1 MSQIKHKD
9 LEIPKDN
16 PFANCKLNREKEGE
30 FLTNVITKVS
40 GNYTLAINDQWGR
53 GKTTFVRM
61 WEASLKQEG
70 YQTIYLNAWE
80 NDIVSEPLVC
90 ILGEILP
97 LITDNRSK
105 AKLLEHSAPLFKN
118 WKKLVPEVV
127 KSLAMLLSPD
137 FGDLSKEITDSLINA
152 PEDSLKKEIEGYKKQ
167 QAEIQKFKHE
177 LAECIQ
183 KKFEKKPLIF
193 IVDELD
199 RCRPDYAVDLLE
211 KVKHFFSVE
220 GIVFVLAIDKN
231 QLISSIKGRYGS
243 ESIDGNAYLKRF
255 IDFEYIPQEPNM
267 RCFCTYLY
275 HYMGMNEFMESRERI
290 QKTENRDEK
299 EIFLSVAT
307 QLYTQKVLSLRDVER
322 MFSHI
327 RLALLMLPENKI
339 GLQFM
344 AGMLTLLTFL
354 KTYEP
359 NFYAR
364 MKNKELEMQ
373 SFVDQLCEIFHENLS
388 NPTDDLHFLSTFASL
403 IASYYAYKGYP
414 RSPESLTC
422 IDDETGRIA
431 LNIELP
437 HWIDTDHIT
446 TDIFSIENNY
456 QKEYSLHTI
465 IELIDLR
472 TF

>member
-9 LEIPKDN
+9 IEIPENN
-16 PFANCKLNREKEGE
+16 PFTNCKLNRATEGE
-30 FLTNVITKVS
+30 YLTNLITKVS
-40 GNYTLAINDQWGR
+40 GNYTLAINDRWGR
-53 GKTTFVRM
+53 GKTTFVKM
-61 WEASLKQEG
+61 WEASLKQKG
-70 YQTIYLNAWE
+70 YHTIYLNAWE

-97 LITDNRSK
+97 LITDDSSK
-105 AKLLEHSAPLFKN
+105 AKLLEHSTALVKN

-127 KSLAMLLSPD
+127 KSLAMLLSP
-137 FGDLSKEITDSLINA
+137 FIGDLPKEITDSLINA
-152 PEDSLKKEIEGYKKQ
+152 PEDSLRKEIEGYKEQQTEILQFKQ
-167 QAEIQKFKHE
+167 N

-183 KKFEKKPLIF
+183 KKCEKKPLIF

-220 GIVFVLAIDKN
+220 GIVFVLAIDKD

-255 IDFEYIPQEPNM
+255 FDFEYIPKEPDM
-267 RCFCTYLY
+267 EKFCAYLY
-275 HYMGMNEFMESRERI
+275 DYMGMDEFLESRERI
-290 QKTENRDEK
+290 QKTGNRDEK

-307 QLYTQKVLSLRDVER
+307 QLYAQKGLSLRDVER

-364 MKNKELEMQ
+364 MKNKELEIQ

-388 NPTDDLHFLSTFASL
+388 KPADDFYFFYIFLSL
-403 IASYYAYKGYP
+403 IFFYYDYKKNP
-414 RSPESLTC
+414 RTPDSLTR
-422 IDDETGRIA
+422 IDDETGQKKLNIA
-431 LNIELP
+431 LP
-437 HWIDTDHIT
+437 SWVK
-446 TDIFSIENNY
+446 IENINPNY
-456 QKEYSLHTI
+456 LWYIENSSNVYKLTTI
-465 IELIDLR
+465 IELLDLR
-472 TF
+472 TS

>member
-9 LEIPKDN
+9 IEIPEDN
-16 PFANCKLNREKEGE
+16 PFANCKLNREKEGKY
-30 FLTNVITKVS
+30 LTNLITKVS
-40 GNYTLAINDQWGR
+40 GNYTLAINDQWGG

-61 WEASLKQEG
+61 WEASLKQKG

-97 LITDNRSK
+97 LITDDSSK
-105 AKLLEHSAPLFKN
+105 KELLKHSTALVKN

-127 KSLAMLLSPD
+127 KSLAMLLSPVI
-137 FGDLSKEITDSLINA
+137 GDLPKEITDSLINA
-152 PEDSLKKEIEGYKKQ
+152 PEDSLRKEIEGYKTQQTEILQFKQ
-167 QAEIQKFKHE
+167 N

-183 KKFEKKPLIF
+183 KKCEKKPLIF

-255 IDFEYIPQEPNM
+255 IDFEYTPKDPNM
-267 RCFCTYLY
+267 EDFCTYLY
-275 HYMGMNEFMESRERI
+275 HYMGMDEFLGSEE
-290 QKTENRDEK
+290 KATETGRDDEK
-299 EIFLSVAT
+299 RFLSVAT
-307 QLYTQKVLSLRDVER
+307 QLYTQKGLSLRDVER

-327 RLALLMLPENKI
+327 RLALLMLPKDKMT
-339 GLQFM
+339 LQFT
-344 AGMLTLLTFL
+344 AGMLILLTFL
-354 KTYEP
+354 KAYDP
-359 NFYAR
+359 DFYAK
-364 MKNKELEMQ
+364 MKNKELEIQ

-388 NPTDDLHFLSTFASL
+388 KSEDDFYFLYPFLSLIISYYTYKENQSPSPIYVNPTTAPHELNIKLPSWIKKSDIYHTAVGRTKTNAYNLSTVIRL
-403 IASYYAYKGYP
+403 
-414 RSPESLTC
+414 L
-422 IDDETGRIA
+422 
-431 LNIELP
+431 
-437 HWIDTDHIT
+437 
-446 TDIFSIENNY
+446 
-456 QKEYSLHTI
+456 
-465 IELIDLR
+465 DLR
-472 TF
+472 IS

>member
-9 LEIPKDN
+9 IEIPEDN
-16 PFANCKLNREKEGE
+16 PFANCKLNRSIEGTY
-30 FLTNVITKVS
+30 LTNLITKVS

-97 LITDNRSK
+97 LITDDSSK
-105 AKLLEHSAPLFKN
+105 AKLLEHSTALVKN

-127 KSLAMLLSPD
+127 KSLAMLLSPF
-137 FGDLSKEITDSLINA
+137 FGDLPKEITNSLINA
-152 PEDSLKKEIEGYKKQ
+152 PEDSLRKEIERYKDQ
-167 QAEIQKFKHE
+167 QAEILQFKHE
-177 LAECIQ
+177 LAECIL
-183 KKFEKKPLIF
+183 KKCEKKPLIF

-255 IDFEYIPQEPNM
+255 IDFEYTPKDPNM
-267 RCFCTYLY
+267 EDFCTYLY

-290 QKTENRDEK
+290 QKTGNRDEK
-299 EIFLSVAT
+299 EIFLSVAI

-364 MKNKELEMQ
+364 MKNKELEIQ

-388 NPTDDLHFLSTFASL
+388 KPADDLHFLSTFASL
-403 IASYYAYKGYP
+403 IASYHAYKGYP
-414 RSPESLTC
+414 RSLESLTR

-437 HWIDTDHIT
+437 SWINTEHIAT
-446 TDIFSIENNY
+446 NIYSMGNDY
-456 QKEYSLHTI
+456 QKKYNLHSI
-465 IELIDLR
+465 IKLLDLR

>member
-9 LEIPKDN
+9 LEIPEDK
-16 PFANCKLNREKEGE
+16 PFANCKLNRSIEGTY
-30 FLTNVITKVS
+30 LTNLITKVS

-97 LITDNRSK
+97 LITDDSSK
-105 AKLLEHSAPLFKN
+105 AKLLEHSTALVKN

-127 KSLAMLLSPD
+127 KSLAMLLSPF
-137 FGDLSKEITDSLINA
+137 FGDLPKEITNSLINA
-152 PEDSLKKEIEGYKKQ
+152 PEDSLRKEIERYKDQ
-167 QAEIQKFKHE
+167 QAEILQFKHE
-177 LAECIQ
+177 LAECIL
-183 KKFEKKPLIF
+183 KKCEKKPLIF

-255 IDFEYIPQEPNM
+255 IDFEYVPQEPNM
-267 RCFCTYLY
+267 RRFCTYLY
-275 HYMGMNEFMESRERI
+275 HYMGMDEFLGSEEKAAETGRKDERE
-290 QKTENRDEK
+290 
-299 EIFLSVAT
+299 FLSIAIR
-307 QLYTQKVLSLRDVER
+307 LYTQKGLSLRDVER

-327 RLALLMLPENKI
+327 RLALLMLPANKMD
-339 GLQFM
+339 LQFS
-344 AGMLTLLTFL
+344 AEMLSLLTFL

-359 NFYAR
+359 DFYAR
-364 MKNKELEMQ
+364 IKNKEFEIQ
-373 SFVDQLCEIFHENLS
+373 SFVDQFCEIFHENLS
-388 NPTDDLHFLSTFASL
+388 KSKDYFYFLYSFLSLIISYYTYKDNQNPSLIYVNPTTAPH
-403 IASYYAYKGYP
+403 
-414 RSPESLTC
+414 E
-422 IDDETGRIA
+422 

-437 HWIDTDHIT
+437 SWIKKN
-446 TDIFSIENNY
+446 DIY
-456 QKEYSLHTI
+456 HTAVGLTKANAYNLSTVI
-465 IELIDLR
+465 RLLDLR
-472 TF
+472 IS

>member
-9 LEIPKDN
+9 IEIPEDN
-16 PFANCKLNREKEGE
+16 PFANCKLNRSIEGTY
-30 FLTNVITKVS
+30 LTNLITKVS

-97 LITDNRSK
+97 LITDNSLK
-105 AKLLEHSAPLFKN
+105 EKLLEHSAPLFKN
-118 WKKLVPEVV
+118 WKKLVPEIV
-127 KSLAMLLSPD
+127 KALAMLLSPD

-183 KKFEKKPLIF
+183 KKCEKKPLIF

-220 GIVFVLAIDKN
+220 GIVFVLSIDKD
-231 QLISSIKGRYGS
+231 QLVSSIKGRYGS

-255 IDFEYIPQEPNM
+255 IDFEYIPKEPDM
-267 RCFCTYLY
+267 EKFCTYLY
-275 HYMGMNEFMESRERI
+275 HYMGMDEFMESRRRFEETMNVR
-290 QKTENRDEK
+290 EK
-299 EIFLSVAT
+299 DLFLSVAAE
-307 QLYTQKVLSLRDVER
+307 LYTQKRLSLRDAER

-327 RLALLMLPENKI
+327 RLALLMLPESKI
-339 GLQFM
+339 GLKFG
-344 AGMLTLLTFL
+344 AGELPLLTFL
-354 KTYEP
+354 KAYEP
-359 NFYAR
+359 SFYAK
-364 MKNKELEMQ
+364 MKNKEFEIQ
-373 SFVDQLCEIFHENLS
+373 SFVDQLCESFRENLS
-388 NPTDDLHFLSTFASL
+388 KDTNDNDFILSFFSL
-403 IASYYAYKGYP
+403 SFSYYAYKYNRLIRRDNTTETEP
-414 RSPESLTC
+414 DFYLPSWVKNQDIDFSLLQD
-422 IDDETGRIA
+422 IKVA
-431 LNIELP
+431 SKNIYKF
-437 HWIDTDHIT
+437 T
-446 TDIFSIENNY
+446 
-456 QKEYSLHTI
+456 TI
-465 IELIDLR
+465 IELLDLR

>member
-9 LEIPKDN
+9 IEIPEDN
-16 PFANCKLNREKEGE
+16 PFANCKLNRSIEGTY
-30 FLTNVITKVS
+30 LTNLITKVS

-97 LITDNRSK
+97 LITDNSLK
-105 AKLLEHSAPLFKN
+105 EKLLEHSTALVKN

-183 KKFEKKPLIF
+183 KKCEKKPLIF

-255 IDFEYIPQEPNM
+255 IDFEYTPKDPNM
-267 RCFCTYLY
+267 KDFCTYLY
-275 HYMGMNEFMESRERI
+275 DYMGMNEFMESRRRFEETMNVR
-290 QKTENRDEK
+290 EK
-299 EIFLSVAT
+299 DLFLYVAT
-307 QLYTQKVLSLRDVER
+307 ELYTQKRLSLRDVER

-327 RLALLMLPENKI
+327 RLALLMLPESKI
-339 GLQFM
+339 GLKFG
-344 AGMLTLLTFL
+344 AGELPLLTFL
-354 KTYEP
+354 KAYEP
-359 NFYAR
+359 SFYAK
-364 MKNKELEMQ
+364 MKNKEFEIQ
-373 SFVDQLCEIFHENLS
+373 SFVDQLCESFRENLS
-388 NPTDDLHFLSTFASL
+388 KDTNDNDFILSFFSL
-403 IASYYAYKGYP
+403 SFSYYAYKYNRLIRRDNTTETEP
-414 RSPESLTC
+414 DFYLPSWVKNQDIDFSLLQD
-422 IDDETGRIA
+422 IKVA
-431 LNIELP
+431 SKNIYKF
-437 HWIDTDHIT
+437 T
-446 TDIFSIENNY
+446 
-456 QKEYSLHTI
+456 TI
-465 IELIDLR
+465 IELLDLR

>member
-16 PFANCKLNREKEGE
+16 PFANCKLDRATEGE

-40 GNYTLAINDQWGR
+40 GNYTLAINDRWGR

-118 WKKLVPEVV
+118 WKKLVPEFV
-127 KSLAMLLSPD
+127 KALAMLPSPVI
-137 FGDLSKEITDSLINA
+137 GDLSKEITDSLINA

-183 KKFEKKPLIF
+183 KKCEKKPLIF

-220 GIVFVLAIDKN
+220 GIVFVLSIDKN

-255 IDFEYIPQEPNM
+255 IDFEYTPKDPNM
-267 RCFCTYLY
+267 EDFCTYLY
-275 HYMGMNEFMESRERI
+275 HYMGMDEFLGSEE
-290 QKTENRDEK
+290 KATETGRDDEK
-299 EIFLSVAT
+299 RFLSVAT
-307 QLYTQKVLSLRDVER
+307 QLYTQKGLSLRDVER

-327 RLALLMLPENKI
+327 RLALLMLPKDKMT
-339 GLQFM
+339 LQFM
-344 AGMLTLLTFL
+344 AEMLILLTFL

-359 NFYAR
+359 DFYAR
-364 MKNKELEMQ
+364 MKNKGLEIQ
-373 SFVDQLCEIFHENLS
+373 SFVDQLCEIFHENLLKS
-388 NPTDDLHFLSTFASL
+388 EDKFDFWYTFVSL
-403 IASYYAYKGYP
+403 IISYHTYQDNPKDRRPLMRTDNA
-414 RSPESLTC
+414 
-422 IDDETGRIA
+422 TGLIV
-431 LNIELP
+431 LNIKFP
-437 HWIDTDHIT
+437 SWIDEKFMELNIK
-446 TDIFSIENNY
+446 DIKYFSE
-456 QKEYSLHTI
+456 KEYSLHTI
-465 IELIDLR
+465 IELLDLR

>member
-16 PFANCKLNREKEGE
+16 PFANCKLNRATEGE

-40 GNYTLAINDQWGR
+40 GNYTLAINDRWGR

-118 WKKLVPEVV
+118 WKKLVPEFV
-127 KSLAMLLSPD
+127 KALAMLPSPVI
-137 FGDLSKEITDSLINA
+137 GDLSKEITDSLINA

-183 KKFEKKPLIF
+183 KKCEKKPLIF

-220 GIVFVLAIDKN
+220 GIVFVLSIDKN

-255 IDFEYIPQEPNM
+255 IDFEYTPKDPNM
-267 RCFCTYLY
+267 EDFCTYLY
-275 HYMGMNEFMESRERI
+275 HYMGMDEFLGSEE
-290 QKTENRDEK
+290 KATETGRDDEK
-299 EIFLSVAT
+299 RFLSVAT
-307 QLYTQKVLSLRDVER
+307 QLYTQKGLSLRDVER

-327 RLALLMLPENKI
+327 RLALLMLPKDKMT
-339 GLQFM
+339 LQFM
-344 AGMLTLLTFL
+344 AEMLILLTFL

-359 NFYAR
+359 DFYAR
-364 MKNKELEMQ
+364 MKNKGLEIQ
-373 SFVDQLCEIFHENLS
+373 SFVDQLCEIFHENLLKS
-388 NPTDDLHFLSTFASL
+388 EDKFDFWYTFVSL
-403 IASYYAYKGYP
+403 IISYHTYQDNPKDRRPLMRTDNA
-414 RSPESLTC
+414 
-422 IDDETGRIA
+422 TGLIV
-431 LNIELP
+431 LNIKFP
-437 HWIDTDHIT
+437 SWIDEKFMELNIK
-446 TDIFSIENNY
+446 DIKYFSE
-456 QKEYSLHTI
+456 KEYSLHTI
-465 IELIDLR
+465 IELLDLR

>member
-9 LEIPKDN
+9 LEIPEDK

-30 FLTNVITKVS
+30 YLTNVITKVS
-40 GNYTLAINDQWGR
+40 GNYTLAINDRWGR
-53 GKTTFVRM
+53 GKTTFVKM

-127 KSLAMLLSPD
+127 KSLAMLLSPF
-137 FGDLSKEITDSLINA
+137 FGDLPKEITDSLINA

-183 KKFEKKPLIF
+183 KKCEKKPLIF

-255 IDFEYIPQEPNM
+255 IDFEYIPQEPDM
-267 RCFCTYLY
+267 EKFCAYLY
-275 HYMGMNEFMESRERI
+275 DYMGMNEFMESRERI
-290 QKTENRDEK
+290 QMTGNRDEK

-364 MKNKELEMQ
+364 MKNKGLEMQ

-388 NPTDDLHFLSTFASL
+388 KPADDFYFFYIFLSL
-403 IASYYAYKGYP
+403 IFFYYDYKKNP
-414 RSPESLTC
+414 RTPDSLTR
-422 IDDETGRIA
+422 IDDETGQKKLNIA
-431 LNIELP
+431 LP
-437 HWIDTDHIT
+437 SWVK
-446 TDIFSIENNY
+446 IENINPNY
-456 QKEYSLHTI
+456 LWYIENSSNVYKLTTI
-465 IELIDLR
+465 IELLDLR
-472 TF
+472 TS

>member
-9 LEIPKDN
+9 IEIPKDN
-16 PFANCKLNREKEGE
+16 PFANCKLNRSIEGE
-30 FLTNVITKVS
+30 YLTNLITKVS
-40 GNYTLAINDQWGR
+40 GNYTLAINDRWGR

-97 LITDNRSK
+97 LITDNSLK
-105 AKLLEHSAPLFKN
+105 EKLLEHSTPLFKN

-152 PEDSLKKEIEGYKKQ
+152 PEDSLRKEIEGYKEQQTEILQFKQ
-167 QAEIQKFKHE
+167 N

-183 KKFEKKPLIF
+183 KKCEKKPLIF

-220 GIVFVLAIDKN
+220 GIVFVLSIDKD
-231 QLISSIKGRYGS
+231 QLVSSIKGRYGS

-255 IDFEYIPQEPNM
+255 IDFEYIPKEPDM
-267 RCFCTYLY
+267 EKFCTYLY
-275 HYMGMNEFMESRERI
+275 HYMGMDEFMESRRRFEETMNVR
-290 QKTENRDEK
+290 EK
-299 EIFLSVAT
+299 DLFLSVAT
-307 QLYTQKVLSLRDVER
+307 QLYTQKRLSLRDAER

-327 RLALLMLPENKI
+327 RLALLMLPESKI
-339 GLQFM
+339 GLKFG
-344 AGMLTLLTFL
+344 AGELPLLTFL
-354 KTYEP
+354 KAYEP
-359 NFYAR
+359 SFYAK
-364 MKNKELEMQ
+364 MKNKEFEIQ
-373 SFVDQLCEIFHENLS
+373 SFVDQLCESFRENLS
-388 NPTDDLHFLSTFASL
+388 KDTNDNDFILSFFSL
-403 IASYYAYKGYP
+403 SFSYYAYKYNRLIRRDNTTETEP
-414 RSPESLTC
+414 DFYLPSWVKNQDIDFSLLQD
-422 IDDETGRIA
+422 IKVA
-431 LNIELP
+431 SKNIYKF
-437 HWIDTDHIT
+437 T
-446 TDIFSIENNY
+446 
-456 QKEYSLHTI
+456 TI
-465 IELIDLR
+465 IELLDLR

>member
-9 LEIPKDN
+9 IEIPKDN
-16 PFANCKLNREKEGE
+16 PFANCKLNRSIEGE
-30 FLTNVITKVS
+30 YLTNLITKVS
-40 GNYTLAINDQWGR
+40 GNYTLAINDQWGG

-61 WEASLKQEG
+61 WEASLKQKG

-97 LITDNRSK
+97 LITDKRLKS
-105 AKLLEHSAPLFKN
+105 KLLKHCTALVKN
-118 WKKLVPEVV
+118 RKKILPKAI
-127 KSLAMLLSPD
+127 KSLVSPLSPS
-137 FGDLSKEITDSLINA
+137 FGEFLEKITDSLINTH
-152 PEDSLKKEIEGYKKQ
+152 EVSLKKEIEGYKTQQTEILQFKQ
-167 QAEIQKFKHE
+167 N

-183 KKFEKKPLIF
+183 KKCEKKPLIF

-255 IDFEYIPQEPNM
+255 IDFEYVPQEPNM
-267 RCFCTYLY
+267 RRFCTYLY
-275 HYMGMNEFMESRERI
+275 HYMGMDEFLGSEEKAAETGRKDERE
-290 QKTENRDEK
+290 
-299 EIFLSVAT
+299 FLSIAIR
-307 QLYTQKVLSLRDVER
+307 LYTQKGLSLRDVER

-327 RLALLMLPENKI
+327 RLALLMLPANKMD
-339 GLQFM
+339 LQFS
-344 AGMLTLLTFL
+344 AEMLSLLTFL

-359 NFYAR
+359 DFYAR
-364 MKNKELEMQ
+364 IKNKEFEIQ
-373 SFVDQLCEIFHENLS
+373 SFVDQFCEIFHENLS
-388 NPTDDLHFLSTFASL
+388 NPKNDAHFLHTFASL
-403 IASYYAYKGYP
+403 IVSYYAYKGNP
-414 RSPESLTC
+414 RELLSL
-422 IDDETGRIA
+422 IRRDNETGRKA

-437 HWIDTDHIT
+437 PWIDIDYMT
-446 TDIFSIENNY
+446 TYISPIENNDE
-456 QKEYSLHTI
+456 KYSLHTI

-472 TF
+472 IS

>member
-9 LEIPKDN
+9 LEIPEDK
-16 PFANCKLNREKEGE
+16 PFANCKLNRATEGE
-30 FLTNVITKVS
+30 YLTNLITKVS

-97 LITDNRSK
+97 LITDDSSK
-105 AKLLEHSAPLFKN
+105 AKLLEHSTPLFKN
-118 WKKLVPEVV
+118 WKKLVPEIV
-127 KSLAMLLSPD
+127 KALAMLLSPA
-137 FGDLSKEITDSLINA
+137 FGDLSKEATDSLINA
-152 PEDSLKKEIEGYKKQ
+152 PEDSLKKEIEGYKTQ
-167 QAEIQKFKHE
+167 QAEIQQFKQN

-183 KKFEKKPLIF
+183 KKCEKKPLIF

-220 GIVFVLAIDKN
+220 GIVFVLSIDKD
-231 QLISSIKGRYGS
+231 QLVSSIKGRYGS

-255 IDFEYIPQEPNM
+255 IDFEYIPKEPDM
-267 RCFCTYLY
+267 EKFCTYLY
-275 HYMGMNEFMESRERI
+275 HYMGMDEFLGTREKSA
-290 QKTENRDEK
+290 KTGRQDEK
-299 EIFLSVAT
+299 NFLSVAT
-307 QLYTQKVLSLRDVER
+307 QLYTQKGLSLRDVER

-327 RLALLMLPENKI
+327 RLALLMLPEDKMN
-339 GLQFM
+339 LPFM
-344 AGMLTLLTFL
+344 AEMLTLLTFL

-364 MKNKELEMQ
+364 MKNKGLEIQ
-373 SFVDQLCEIFHENLS
+373 SFVDQLGEIFHKNLLKS
-388 NPTDDLHFLSTFASL
+388 EDKFDFWYTFVSL
-403 IASYYAYKGYP
+403 IISYHTYQDNPKDRRPLMRTDNA
-414 RSPESLTC
+414 
-422 IDDETGRIA
+422 TGLMA
-431 LNIELP
+431 LNIKFPSWVDKNFMERN
-437 HWIDTDHIT
+437 IKNIKY
-446 TDIFSIENNY
+446 FSQE
-456 QKEYSLHTI
+456 EYDLHTI
-465 IELIDLR
+465 IELLDLR

>member
-1 MSQIKHKD
+1 
-9 LEIPKDN
+9 
-16 PFANCKLNREKEGE
+16 
-30 FLTNVITKVS
+30 
-40 GNYTLAINDQWGR
+40 
-53 GKTTFVRM
+53 M

-90 ILGEILP
+90 ILGEIFP

-183 KKFEKKPLIF
+183 KKCEKKPLIF

-220 GIVFVLAIDKN
+220 GIVFVLSIDKN
-231 QLISSIKGRYGS
+231 QLVSSIKGRYGS

-255 IDFEYIPQEPNM
+255 IDFEYVPQEPNM
-267 RCFCTYLY
+267 EKFCTHLY
-275 HYMGMNEFMESRERI
+275 DYMGMNEFMESGERI
-290 QKTENRDEK
+290 QKTGNRDEK
-299 EIFLSVAT
+299 EIFLSVAI

-364 MKNKELEMQ
+364 MKNKELEIQ
-373 SFVDQLCEIFHENLS
+373 AFVDQLCEIFHENLS
-388 NPTDDLHFLSTFASL
+388 NPTNNLHFLSTFASL
-403 IASYYAYKGYP
+403 IASYHANKGYP
-414 RSPESLTC
+414 RSLESLTR